1 MFKEDEISI
10 LLKLFQKVLLGHHYT
25 DNQKS
30 EKDATQQKKLQ
41 ANIPNEHTCKNPQQN
56 ISTLNSIVH

>member
-30 EKDATQQKKLQ
+30 EKDATQQKSYRPTSLM
-41 ANIPNEHTCKNPQQN
+41 NIHAK
-56 ISTLNSIVH
+56 ILNKILAH